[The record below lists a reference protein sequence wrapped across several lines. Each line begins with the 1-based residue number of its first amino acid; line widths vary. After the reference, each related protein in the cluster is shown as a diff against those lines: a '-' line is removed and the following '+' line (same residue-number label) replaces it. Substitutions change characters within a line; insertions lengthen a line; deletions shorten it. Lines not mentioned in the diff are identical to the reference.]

1 MIVVAGQVARGRGK
15 GAMARI
21 GFLGLGNMGR
31 GMAARLL
38 AAGHELLVWNRSAER
53 AEDLVQDGAEA
64 AATPAIAAAGA
75 AAVFAMLADDA
86 ASKAVWLGPS
96 GALDAMSSGAHVV
109 ECSTL
114 STAWV
119 GELSQAA
126 EARGLRYID
135 CPVTGLP
142 DAAAA
147 GKLTLLVGADAD
159 DLAAVRPLLDA
170 IGQDF
175 IHFGPAGA
183 GTAYKLTVNLMGA
196 VQIAGAAEGL
206 AMAAAAGLDLAQVMD
221 ALAKGQAASPQVIR
235 TAGRIT
241 ADDHAENVVFAGR
254 LRLKDTAYG
263 VRLARA
269 LGLAAPLGSAAERLY
284 ARMVER
290 GLGELNDSGVVR
302 LLGPE
307 DDRA

>member
-1 MIVVAGQVARGRGK
+1 MIVTEGHVAHGRRET
-15 GAMARI
+15 AMARI

-38 AAGHELLVWNRSAER
+38 AAGHELRVWNRTAAR
-53 AEDLVQDGAEA
+53 AEDLVRDGAEA
-64 AATPAIAAAGA
+64 AETPAAAAAGA

-86 ASKAVWLGPS
+86 ASNAVWLGPS
-96 GALDAMSSGAHVV
+96 GALDAMTAGAHVV

-119 GELSQAA
+119 SELTAA
-126 EARGLRYID
+126 AATRGLRYID

-147 GKLTLLVGADAD
+147 GKLTLLVGADDD
-159 DLAAVRPLLDA
+159 DLAAARPLLDT
-170 IGQDF
+170 IGQDL

-196 VQIAGAAEGL
+196 VQIAGAAEGF
-206 AMAAAAGLDLAQVMD
+206 AMAAAAGLDLAQVAD

-254 LRLKDTAYG
+254 LRLKDAAYG

-307 DDRA
+307 ADPG